1 MSNVNKCLDALK
13 ESDVEFV
20 NIHAENIIEGD
31 EKITL
36 GLIWTILHHF
46 QVLKNFDYLILP
58 FLILKSIPLK
68 SKNAGRFEKLLGFVR
83 SHSFVTRG

>member
-46 QVLKNFDYLILP
+46 QVLKIL
-58 FLILKSIPLK
+58 F
-68 SKNAGRFEKLLGFVR
+68 
-83 SHSFVTRG
+83 

>member
-13 ESDVEFV
+13 DSDVEFV

-46 QVLKNFDYLILP
+46 QVFKNFDYLNFAFPYL
-58 FLILKSIPLK
+58 
-68 SKNAGRFEKLLGFVR
+68 EKHTIKIQKCRETPWFCEESLYCYTWLN
-83 SHSFVTRG
+83 